1 VTETFVQR
9 VAPDQRIVFNFVHK
23 MVTLVARGS
32 APLQGR
38 EICNRRDAAGRLV
51 NLRGMIETNF
61 GEIDAAVG
69 QSTQEASSAS
79 QAATATSSNAQM
91 MASAAEES
99 AASVSE
105 IAQSMATSRV
115 ATDIAFAEAKSANEY
130 TDKLSSAAEAMGA
143 SSASFRASPGRS
155 ISWT

>member
-1 VTETFVQR
+1 VKYATDVTQQVG
-9 VAPDQRIVFNFVHK
+9 
-23 MVTLVARGS
+23 L
-32 APLQGR
+32 
-38 EICNRRDAAGRLV
+38 LV

-79 QAATATSSNAQM
+79 QAATATSSNVQM
-91 MASAAEES
+91 IASAAEEL

-130 TDKLSSAAEAMGA
+130 TDKVSSAAEAMGA